1 MLHVV
6 VIRSQEEVTLP
17 LRMKSLLAAASLAA
31 LACTAPALAEQ
42 PSATQADSAS
52 SHSPS
57 DWGAFGVQ
65 TQYLDTA
72 TKPGDD
78 FNIYVNGKWIA
89 ATEIPADKSRYG
101 SFTVLDDLSTQRI
114 RGILEELVASKPQPG
129 TDAARLANA
138 YKAFTDTAA
147 IDAKGLAP
155 LQPHLAKIYAADTP
169 LKLMSLFG
177 QPGYASPVGI
187 AVDPDEK
194 QSGINA
200 LYLRQGGL
208 GLPDRDYYLKQD
220 AKSQD
225 IRAKYLDYLTFIL
238 GKVGYADAQAAA
250 QSVLALE
257 TRLAQAKWDR
267 VVERNPNLMY
277 NRITRQ
283 EADAL
288 AGPGEMA
295 ALFASLG
302 VDPEYAIAVQMPPT
316 ADELKAAGIDQ
327 AKVSTLFG
335 GGLPATLKLVRE
347 VPAATWQA
355 WLAARFVSGHASYLP
370 KEIDDANFAFYGKFL
385 SGQPEQ
391 RPRWKRGISAVEG
404 QIGELLGKIYAARYY
419 PPQEKAAMEDLV
431 GNLRKAMAANLEDL
445 AWMGPATRREA
456 EGKLNAF
463 TTKIGAPNEWKAY
476 EGLEISA
483 DDALGNAV
491 AAGAWRQRDQ
501 MGRVGKPVDRNEWF
515 MLPEMVNAYYNP
527 PLNEIV
533 FPAAILQPPFFNLS
547 ADPAVNYGAIG
558 AVIGHEM
565 GHGFDDQGSKYDGEG
580 NLRDWWTPQD
590 QANFR
595 KLQDKLA
602 AQYDAFCPFD
612 EGKTCVNGRLTMG
625 ENIGDLGGLS
635 LAYRAYKLSLNG
647 KEDKVIDGF
656 TGDQRFFMGWA
667 QIWRGKTREAQAR
680 QYLIID
686 PHSPEQY
693 RINGIVRNFDEW
705 YTAFDVKPGDKLY
718 LPPEE
723 RVRIW

>member
-1 MLHVV
+1 LLHVV
-6 VIRSQEEVTLP
+6 VIRLQEEVTLP

-42 PSATQADSAS
+42 PSATQADSA
-52 SHSPS
+52 PS
-57 DWGAFGVQ
+57 DSLGDWGAFGVQ

-78 FNIYVNGKWIA
+78 FNIYVNGKWLA

-101 SFTVLDDLSTQRI
+101 SFIMLDDLSTTRL
-114 RGILEELVASKPQPG
+114 RGILDGLVAAKPKAG
-129 TDAARLANA
+129 TDEARIADA
-138 YKAFTDTAA
+138 YTAFTNTAA

-155 LQPHLAKIYAADTP
+155 LQPYLARIYAADTP

-177 QPGYASPVGI
+177 EPGYPSPISV
-187 AVDPDEK
+187 AVDPDK
-194 QSGINA
+194 RQSGIYA
-200 LYLRQGGL
+200 LYLSQSSL

-220 AKSQD
+220 AKSQE
-225 IRAKYLDYLTFIL
+225 IRAKYLEYLTFL
-238 GKVGYADAQAAA
+238 MGKLGYADAAATA
-250 QSVLALE
+250 KAVLSLE
-257 TRLAQAKWDR
+257 TRLAKEKWDR
-267 VVERNPNLMY
+267 AAQRNPNLMY
-277 NRITRQ
+277 NKISRQ
-283 EADAL
+283 EAEAL
-288 AGPGEMA
+288 AQPGAMA
-295 ALFASLG
+295 ALFRSLD
-302 VDPEYAIAVQMPPT
+302 VSPDYVIAAQMPPT
-316 ADELKAAGIDQ
+316 AEELKAAGIDA
-327 AKVSTLFG
+327 AKAKEQFG
-335 GGLPATLKLVRE
+335 GGVPATIKLVQE
-347 VPAATWQA
+347 APVATWQA
-355 WLAARFVSGHASYLP
+355 WLAAQFVIAHASYLP
-370 KEIDDANFAFYGKFL
+370 KEIDDVNFAFYGKAL

-404 QIGELLGKIYAARYY
+404 QIGELLGKIYAAKHYA
-419 PPQEKAAMEDLV
+419 PAEKAAMEDLV
-431 GNLRKAMAANLEDL
+431 GNLRKAMAANLQDL
-445 AWMGPATRREA
+445 AWMGPETRKEA
-456 EGKLNAF
+456 QAKLDAF
-463 TTKIGAPNEWKAY
+463 TTKIGAPEEWKAY
-476 EGLEISA
+476 EGLEIAA
-483 DDALGNAV
+483 DDALGNAM
-491 AAGAWRQRDQ
+491 AAEAWRQRDK
-501 MGRVGKPVDRNEWF
+501 MRRIGKPVDRKEWL
-515 MLPEMVNAYYNP
+515 MLPETVNAYYNP

-558 AVIGHEM
+558 AVIGHEV
-565 GHGFDDQGSKYDGEG
+565 GHGFDDQGSKYDGKG

-667 QIWRGKTREAQAR
+667 QIWRSKTREAQAR

-705 YTAFDVKPGDKLY
+705 YTAFDVKPGDKLH